1 MYGFY
6 FKTILVKELW
16 AEVQMKK
23 KTYVDCHGKW
33 KMAYPVH
40 CPTVFIFVYEKIFTL
55 FFKKLSFS
63 KTKFSKR
70 CLFPFH
76 LDHIEV

>member
-6 FKTILVKELW
+6 FKTVLVKELW

-40 CPTVFIFVYEKIFTL
+40 GLTVFIFVYDG
-55 FFKKLSFS
+55 
-63 KTKFSKR
+63 KFSKS

>member
-6 FKTILVKELW
+6 FKANLVKELW

-23 KTYVDCHGKW
+23 KTYVDSHGKRTL
-33 KMAYPVH
+33 AYPVH
-40 CPTVFIFVYEKIFTL
+40 CTTVFIFVYDGN
-55 FFKKLSFS
+55 FS
-63 KTKFSKR
+63 KSY
-70 CLFPFH
+70 LFPFH